1 MDSQFLVK
9 NLFGIEGLNIAWYAV
24 LICTGIIAGIIVGR
38 YMAKQRGFNFDL
50 IIDFVIIAVPL
61 ALICAR
67 AYYVIM
73 EWDRYA
79 ANPMEIFAV
88 WHGGL
93 AIYGGVI
100 GGLLA
105 VVIFCKW
112 RKFSMGHMIDIGAP
126 ALILGQAIGRWGNFV
141 NQEAFGAAVTDKAW
155 QWFPNAVNITKQH
168 FVGVYDEAT
177 GKMVQVLC
185 NEPWHQAT
193 FFYESVW
200 NLLVFFALLWYQKRA
215 KRRGNVFVMYLVLYG
230 AGRAVIEGMRTDS
243 LWLIPGVVRV
253 SQALSIVLVIRGVV
267 YLAVMHNRPQK
278 PFVYE
283 GKIYD
288 IGYKPE
294 KKKAKKADVEKAAN
308 KEEQNLNGEVLKQD
322 ANLSNDVKKEE
333 TKSTIEEGDKS
344 KANNFDNHLDVNK
357 QEKIEDTMT
366 TNADDESSIG
376 KENTEEP

>member
-1 MDSQFLVK
+1 M
-9 NLFGIEGLNIAWYAV
+9 
-24 LICTGIIAGIIVGR
+24 
-38 YMAKQRGFNFDL
+38 
-50 IIDFVIIAVPL
+50 
-61 ALICAR
+61 
-67 AYYVIM
+67 
-73 EWDRYA
+73 
-79 ANPMEIFAV
+79 
-88 WHGGL
+88 
-93 AIYGGVI
+93 
-100 GGLLA
+100 
-105 VVIFCKW
+105 
-112 RKFSMGHMIDIGAP
+112 
-126 ALILGQAIGRWGNFV
+126 
-141 NQEAFGAAVTDKAW
+141 
-155 QWFPNAVNITKQH
+155 
-168 FVGVYDEAT
+168 
-177 GKMVQVLC
+177 
-185 NEPWHQAT
+185 
-193 FFYESVW
+193 
-200 NLLVFFALLWYQKRA
+200 
-215 KRRGNVFVMYLVLYG
+215 FVMYLVLYG

-253 SQALSIVLVIRGVV
+253 SQALSIVLVILGVV

-294 KKKAKKADVEKAAN
+294 KKNAKKADVEKAEN

-376 KENTEEP
+376 KENTEEQ

>member
-1 MDSQFLVK
+1 
-9 NLFGIEGLNIAWYAV
+9 
-24 LICTGIIAGIIVGR
+24 
-38 YMAKQRGFNFDL
+38 
-50 IIDFVIIAVPL
+50 
-61 ALICAR
+61 
-67 AYYVIM
+67 
-73 EWDRYA
+73 
-79 ANPMEIFAV
+79 
-88 WHGGL
+88 
-93 AIYGGVI
+93 
-100 GGLLA
+100 
-105 VVIFCKW
+105 
-112 RKFSMGHMIDIGAP
+112 MGHMIDIGAP

-253 SQALSIVLVIRGVV
+253 SQALSIVLVILGVV

-294 KKKAKKADVEKAAN
+294 KKNAKKADLEKAED

-333 TKSTIEEGDKS
+333 TKSTIEEDDKS
-344 KANNFDNHLDVNK
+344 KANSCDNHLDVNK

-366 TNADDESSIG
+366 TNDDESSIG
-376 KENTEEP
+376 KENTEEQ

>member
-24 LICTGIIAGIIVGR
+24 LICTGIVAGIIVGR

-253 SQALSIVLVIRGVV
+253 SQALSIVLVILGVV

-294 KKKAKKADVEKAAN
+294 KKNAKKADVEKAED

-333 TKSTIEEGDKS
+333 TKSTIEEDDKS
-344 KANNFDNHLDVNK
+344 KVNSCDNHLDVNK

-366 TNADDESSIG
+366 TNDDESSIG
-376 KENTEEP
+376 KENTEEQ

>member
-24 LICTGIIAGIIVGR
+24 LICTGIVAGIIVGR

-253 SQALSIVLVIRGVV
+253 SQALSIVLVILGVV

-294 KKKAKKADVEKAAN
+294 KKNAKKADVEKAEY

-322 ANLSNDVKKEE
+322 ENLSNDVKKEE

-366 TNADDESSIG
+366 TNDDESSIG
-376 KENTEEP
+376 KENTEEQ